1 MTSDT
6 LNLSGARRI
15 RKGPL
20 RELAA
25 EQIKELI
32 LTNQLRPGQSLAI
45 GQLAEYL
52 GVSHT
57 PVREA
62 LAMLEREGL
71 VRTPPYGKP
80 VVTRIEPRDVQEVWD
95 MRLVLERAAIEAA
108 VSELSDDT
116 LDEIERKL
124 ERARGDAEHGDY
136 RAHYESDV
144 GFHRAIVRSMD
155 NQLFQDLVS
164 QVEDRSIRIRTL
176 VESIANEGDVV
187 SIIDEHI
194 DLLKTIRSRDRSAA
208 LDALMSH
215 LEAGKRRT
223 LRALD
228 ELRNGES

>member
-1 MTSDT
+1 MTSH
-6 LNLSGARRI
+6 LLGLGGEGRI

-32 LTNQLRPGQSLAI
+32 LTNQLRPGQTLAI

-80 VVTRIEPRDVQEVWD
+80 IVTRIEARDVQEVWD
-95 MRLVLERAAIEAA
+95 MRILLERAAIEAA
-108 VSELSDDT
+108 VSELSDET
-116 LDEIERKL
+116 LDEIESKL
-124 ERARGDAEHGDY
+124 DLARRDAENGDY
-136 RAHYESDV
+136 HAHYEIDV
-144 GFHRAIVRSMD
+144 GFHRAIVKSV
-155 NQLFQDLVS
+155 NNSLFRDLVA

-187 SIIDEHI
+187 SIVDEHI
-194 DLLKTIRSRDRSAA
+194 DLLGAIKSRDTETAVT
-208 LDALMSH
+208 ALMAH
-215 LEAGKRRT
+215 LEAGKQRT

-228 ELRNGES
+228 ELRNGED

>member
-1 MTSDT
+1 MTSDA
-6 LNLSGARRI
+6 LELSGAGRI

-80 VVTRIEPRDVQEVWD
+80 IVTRIEPRDVREVWD
-95 MRLVLERAAIEAA
+95 MRMLLERAAIEAA
-108 VSELSDDT
+108 VSELSDEA

-124 ERARGDAEHGDY
+124 ERARCDAKGGDY
-136 RAHYESDV
+136 HAHYEIDV
-144 GFHRAIVRSMD
+144 GFHHAIVKCMD
-155 NQLFQDLVS
+155 NRLFLDLAG

-187 SIIDEHI
+187 SIVDEHI
-194 DLLKTIRSRDRSAA
+194 DLFKAIKSRDKDAA

-215 LEAGKRRT
+215 LEAGKQRT

-228 ELRNGES
+228 ELRNGED